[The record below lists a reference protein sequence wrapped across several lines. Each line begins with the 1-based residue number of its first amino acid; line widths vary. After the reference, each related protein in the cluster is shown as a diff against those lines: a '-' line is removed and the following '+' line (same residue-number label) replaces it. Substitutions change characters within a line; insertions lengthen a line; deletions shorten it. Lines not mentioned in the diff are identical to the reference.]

1 MSIQMEYIQIV
12 INIFAVLS
20 TDWKYSRVSR
30 ETIDFPQ
37 RCDADGI
44 TPDGKRIWITNTVT
58 IME

>member
-1 MSIQMEYIQIV
+1 MFARSYQKIESILAYLV
-12 INIFAVLS
+12 
-20 TDWKYSRVSR
+20 

-44 TPDGKRIWITNTVT
+44 TPDGKRIWITNTAT